1 MAETLWVGTS
11 RWELG
16 LARSGGGVEVQ
27 ARGTGSEALDTVV
40 AGEVCNTCVVYE
52 VVTVAS
58 LSTIGML
65 TSVGYTTLALSG
77 LRVVVLVVGASV
89 GCLESVAAAEVGSA
103 HVVNWVV
110 AVGLSLAER
119 VLTSG
124 WCRSLALVGGDIV
137 ELAVLA

>member
-1 MAETLWVGTS
+1 MSKGGSSSAYQVVSIGLAETLWVGTS

-58 LSTIGML
+58 LSTIG
-65 TSVGYTTLALSG
+65 
-77 LRVVVLVVGASV
+77 
-89 GCLESVAAAEVGSA
+89 
-103 HVVNWVV
+103 
-110 AVGLSLAER
+110 
-119 VLTSG
+119 
-124 WCRSLALVGGDIV
+124 I
-137 ELAVLA
+137 